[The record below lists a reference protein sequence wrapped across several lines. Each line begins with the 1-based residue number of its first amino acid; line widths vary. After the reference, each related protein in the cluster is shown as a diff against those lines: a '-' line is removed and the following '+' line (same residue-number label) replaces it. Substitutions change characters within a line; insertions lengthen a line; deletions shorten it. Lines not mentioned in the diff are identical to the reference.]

1 MMEQN
6 LISNHRVCLEMLHN
20 DLMAVNGVI
29 EAMLDKDPVKC
40 LERTEHVDTKG
51 VLTAFEFRHA
61 LSMIILASA
70 KDSETRCRLEGM
82 VESDA
87 TYFLEKVIPRLPIAT
102 DIFEWNFLV
111 ELCQLILRMLSF
123 HLSSNSHS
131 THYKKVVA
139 DRIAMLTTKNTSSVF
154 IVPVLKALKDL
165 CRALDEVE
173 DEKLVEKM
181 VVPLMRS
188 CLIWMSERVEDD
200 DFHIKESAESFLGMV
215 NALKIMKK
223 LSRDVLD
230 MYAKVIIASTTPV
243 LLKVNKDGNGRFAF
257 VCGHVECLGQAI
269 RHERYF
275 LRLQTLTSV
284 IVSARRKREVECGN
298 PLSQSKTR
306 MIQGGRFS
314 FSIEGCVEICNQN

>member
-1 MMEQN
+1 SCME
-6 LISNHRVCLEMLHN
+6 HRKGN
-20 DLMAVNGVI
+20 KGDLMAVNGVI

-111 ELCQLILRMLSF
+111 ELCQ
-123 HLSSNSHS
+123 
-131 THYKKVVA
+131 
-139 DRIAMLTTKNTSSVF
+139 
-154 IVPVLKALKDL
+154 
-165 CRALDEVE
+165 DEVE

-243 LLKVNKDGNGRFAF
+243 LLKVNKD
-257 VCGHVECLGQAI
+257 EL
-269 RHERYF
+269 
-275 LRLQTLTSV
+275 
-284 IVSARRKREVECGN
+284 EVVD
-298 PLSQSKTR
+298 PRAHT
-306 MIQGGRFS
+306 FDAP
-314 FSIEGCVEICNQN
+314 